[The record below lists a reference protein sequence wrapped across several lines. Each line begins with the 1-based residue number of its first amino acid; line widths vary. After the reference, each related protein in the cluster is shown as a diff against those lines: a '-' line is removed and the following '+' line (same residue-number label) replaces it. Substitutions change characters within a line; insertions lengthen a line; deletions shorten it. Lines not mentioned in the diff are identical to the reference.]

1 METTPLRNMG
11 AQYRFLL
18 ENNEADGTEPHTVT
32 SMRGYMSCCVAVYRP
47 RRATRVV
54 NMNVRNY

>member
-11 AQYRFLL
+11 AQYRFLS

-47 RRATRVV
+47 RRATE
-54 NMNVRNY
+54 